1 MMKKLRNS
9 ESPISTW
16 FGGDCAVPSAWRR
29 IASTMTMRVK
39 DVMLSSTAG
48 SSVSSVISRSTW
60 MLSV

>member
-1 MMKKLRNS
+1 
-9 ESPISTW
+9 
-16 FGGDCAVPSAWRR
+16 
-29 IASTMTMRVK
+29 MTMRVN